1 MTRKR
6 YLFFDIDGTL
16 ITGGYDKSCVPASA
30 RLAIEKLKDA
40 GHFLAIA
47 TGRAQAMAVD
57 LMHDLGFQNMVSDG
71 GYGITIDD
79 VLLGI
84 TPLPKDKVVALVRE
98 CEQKGIPWGLQTDNS
113 DTRLV
118 PDQRFDACTHDIY
131 LKNRIV
137 PGLDPENYEDLYK
150 MYVACP
156 YPQEFTLDAL
166 KGLPWCRYHKEYFFV
181 EPADKAYGI
190 RKVMDHFGAPYEDV
204 IVFGDNNNDLSMFTD
219 DWYKVAM
226 GNATADLKAK
236 ADYIT
241 DDVDRD
247 GVYKACEYLGLFEK
261 VA

>member
-1 MTRKR
+1 MSRRR

-137 PGLDPENYEDLYK
+137 PGLPER
-150 MYVACP
+150 
-156 YPQEFTLDAL
+156 TAL
-166 KGLPWCRYHKEYFFV
+166 VPLP
-181 EPADKAYGI
+181 
-190 RKVMDHFGAPYEDV
+190 
-204 IVFGDNNNDLSMFTD
+204 
-219 DWYKVAM
+219 
-226 GNATADLKAK
+226 
-236 ADYIT
+236 
-241 DDVDRD
+241 
-247 GVYKACEYLGLFEK
+247 
-261 VA
+261 